1 MQYKHKMEANRTL
14 QR

>member
-14 QR
+14 